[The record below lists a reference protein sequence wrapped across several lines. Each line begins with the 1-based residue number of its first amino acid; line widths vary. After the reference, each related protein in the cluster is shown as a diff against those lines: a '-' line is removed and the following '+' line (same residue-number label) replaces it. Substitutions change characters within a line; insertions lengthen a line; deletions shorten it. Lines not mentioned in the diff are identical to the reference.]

1 MSRIR
6 WSVAGLVITLVVAA
20 AATAVIKVKS
30 RSITLKGAVIVKET
44 DPMEQSP
51 IGGAS
56 VTVKDDLA
64 PGSATTTFSG
74 YFSLRLRPTVV
85 AGQLVTLEVHHPE
98 YQPLEVQVPAGDQ
111 LYVLGLSPTHTDPP
125 PPSDHPLIQLSNLI
139 VRYTVQARTATN
151 IGSAAKMF
159 QVLNTG
165 NVPCGGQTPPCS
177 PDGKWKATIGGVSL
191 DAGADNEFRNARLSC
206 IAGPCPFTQ
215 VESDRFSRGGRVIN
229 ATVRN
234 WSDTA
239 TFVLEAE
246 VFRPE
251 ITAISQHS
259 YPTIL
264 GRRLTFSLPANAE
277 GASIQAEIGGEQIVF
292 PLGPTAS
299 LSWAICEVR
308 AERDQTRMFRCEL
321 KPEYGFKDHD
331 RG

>member
-1 MSRIR
+1 MRVR
-6 WSVAGLVITLVVAA
+6 WSLAGLVITVALAA
-20 AATAVIKVKS
+20 AGAAVIKFKP
-30 RSITLKGAVIVKET
+30 RSINLRGVVIVKEP

-56 VTVKDDLA
+56 VAVEDDLA
-64 PGSATTTFSG
+64 LATATTTFSG
-74 YFSLRLRPTVV
+74 YFSLPLRPTVV
-85 AGQLVTLEVHHPE
+85 PGQLVTVQVRHPK
-98 YQPLEVQVPAGDQ
+98 YQPIEVRLPAGDQ
-111 LYVLGLSPTHTDPP
+111 LYVIGLAPMPNDTPTPSNRPNIELG
-125 PPSDHPLIQLSNLI
+125 NLI
-139 VRYTVQARTATN
+139 VRYTVQTRTATN

-165 NVPCGGQTPPCS
+165 NIPCDGREPCS
-177 PDGKWKATIGGVSL
+177 PDGRWKASIGGVSL
-191 DAGADNEFRNARLSC
+191 DAGGDNEFRNVRLSC

-215 VESDRFSRGGRVIN
+215 VESDRFSKGGRIIG

-251 ITAISQHS
+251 ITAIPQHS

-264 GRRLTFSLPANAE
+264 GRRLNFSLPATAE
-277 GASIQAEIGGEQIVF
+277 GASIEAEIGGEQIVF

-299 LSWAICEVR
+299 LSWAVCEVR

-321 KPEYGFKDHD
+321 KPEYGFKGHE